1 MTDLLLGK
9 KVQAHLYIGRIP
21 LDLIPV
27 EEEACA
33 QWLYQLY
40 QKKVTVLCTIC
51 ELCPCTS
58 ARFGA

>member
-9 KVQAHLYIGRIP
+9 RVQAHLYIGRIP
-21 LDLIPV
+21 LDKVPV

-40 QKKVTVLCTIC
+40 EKKVTVPHAVHKL
-51 ELCPCTS
+51 
-58 ARFGA
+58 

>member
-9 KVQAHLYIGRIP
+9 RVQAHLYIDRIP
-21 LDLIPV
+21 LDQVPV

-40 QKKVTVLCTIC
+40 EKKVTKAHTM
-51 ELCPCTS
+51 
-58 ARFGA
+58 